1 MYIRLEQYIE
11 LYIDGMNS
19 KMGYFLLFCKL
30 ITFSIADILKACQKF
45 DMF

>member
-19 KMGYFLLFCKL
+19 KRGISCY
-30 ITFSIADILKACQKF
+30 SVNS
-45 DMF
+45 